1 MHFHTPLR
9 VRPPA
14 PAVRLQIAVV
24 ALTSLTGFVALPSG
38 AHAQSQ
44 LPPMTVETTPRK
56 APAKAAPKA
65 AESAPAAVLL
75 SPEAGDPAAPPP
87 GGSLTA
93 PTTAQAEALLAR
105 VPGSVMVMPDTA
117 YRNSTP
123 AVTIKDV
130 LDYVPGVFVQPKWGE
145 DSRLSI
151 RGSSLSRNF
160 HLRSVQLLMDGIPIN
175 TADGYGDFQ
184 EIDPSAYRYVEVY
197 KGANAL
203 RYGANSLGGAI
214 NFVTPTGRDA
224 SLFGASADIGSF
236 GFHRLQS
243 SSGGVKGPFDFFI
256 TGSWQ
261 EADGFRDHSW
271 GESTRA
277 SANLGYQ
284 LSPNVETRFYFN
296 VNDIMQRIPGSVTRS
311 VALSSPTTAAAN
323 NVNND
328 WQRNIDSWRIANKTA
343 IRLSPNTSIELGGF
357 IVDRHLMHPIFQWLD
372 YQYEDYGGFA
382 RMTDERYLGG
392 FKNRLV
398 VGANIHNGDIDNKQ
412 YLNSSN
418 SGSAIKGALQSSSL
432 DQSKNISAYAENSFF
447 FLPEIAFVTGA
458 QVLHATRDRQDR
470 FLDDKLANP
479 FDAKDDDSGRTEFN
493 LWSPKVGL
501 LWNVDRTW
509 QVYTNVSRS
518 AEVPS
523 FGEGSGSNGILFT
536 DFKAQTATTFELGT
550 RGRRQDYTWDLAI
563 YRAEIRHELQCLF
576 SAFGNCDVV
585 NADRTVHQGIE
596 IGFGAALLKSMLV
609 GGPAPD
615 KLWLNVAY
623 TLNDFR
629 FDGDQQFGDNVL
641 PGAPRHFLRSEL
653 LYKHPSG
660 IFFGPNV
667 EWVPQA
673 YFVDSENTTKT
684 AAYAIWGLKL
694 GFDNGGAFSAYIE
707 GRNLSDEAYI
717 ASASII
723 DKAGPASPLFEPGTG
738 RAVFAGVRYRW

>member
-1 MHFHTPLR
+1 MHLNLPPR
-9 VRPPA
+9 VRPLTPA
-14 PAVRLQIAVV
+14 LRPQIAAA
-24 ALTSLTGFVALPSG
+24 ALISLIAFAALCS
-38 AHAQSQ
+38 AARAQSQ
-44 LPPMTVETTPRK
+44 LPSLTVEAQKKK
-56 APAKAAPKA
+56 AQAKAAKAAP
-65 AESAPAAVLL
+65 SAPADFEPV
-75 SPEAGDPAAPPP
+75 EAPADPAATPP
-87 GGSLTA
+87 GGSLTT

-105 VPGSVMVMPDTA
+105 VPGSVIVVPDTA
-117 YRNSTP
+117 YKNSTP

-160 HLRSVQLLMDGIPIN
+160 HLRSVQLFMDGIPIN

-243 SSGGVKGPFDFFI
+243 SSGGVKGPFDFFV

-261 EADGFRDHSW
+261 ESDGFRDHSW

-284 LSPNVETRFYFN
+284 LSPNVETRFNFN

-311 VALSSPTTAAAN
+311 VALSSPTTAAKV
-323 NVNND
+323 NVDND
-328 WQRNIDSWRIANKTA
+328 WQRNIDSWRIANKTVM
-343 IRLSPNTSIELGGF
+343 RLSPNTTVEVGGF
-357 IVDRHLMHPIFQWLD
+357 VVDRHLMHPIFQWLD

-392 FKNRLV
+392 FKNRLI
-398 VGANIHNGDIDNKQ
+398 VGANLHNGEIDNKQ
-412 YLNSSN
+412 YLNNSN

-432 DQSKNISAYAENSFF
+432 DKSENASAYIENSFF
-447 FLPEIAFVTGA
+447 FLPSVAFVAGT
-458 QVLHATRDRQDR
+458 QFLHATRERTDR
-470 FLDDKLANP
+470 FLSNGDQ
-479 FDAKDDDSGRTEFN
+479 SGQTEFDV
-493 LWSPKVGL
+493 WSPKVGL
-501 LWNVDRTW
+501 LWNVDPTW
-509 QVYTNVSRS
+509 QVYANVSRS

-523 FGEGSGSNGILFT
+523 FGEGSNSKGIVFT
-536 DFKAQTATTFELGT
+536 DLKEQIATTYEFGT
-550 RGRRQDYTWDLAI
+550 RGRRPDYTWDLAI
-563 YRAEIRHELQCLF
+563 YRAEIKNELQCLF

-596 IGFGAALLKSMLV
+596 IGFGAALLKSLLV
-609 GGPAPD
+609 AGASPD
-615 KLWLNVAY
+615 KLWLNVTY
-623 TLNDFR
+623 TLNDFH
-629 FDGDQQFGDNVL
+629 FDGDSKFGDNVL

-694 GFDNGGAFSAYIE
+694 GYDNGGPFSAYIE

>member
-1 MHFHTPLR
+1 MHFDTPPRARLLT
-9 VRPPA
+9 PA
-14 PAVRLQIAVV
+14 LRLQIAV
-24 ALTSLTGFVALPSG
+24 ATLISLTAFAAMWSAVR
-38 AHAQSQ
+38 AQSQ
-44 LPPMTVETTPRK
+44 LPPLTVETQKKK
-56 APAKAAPKA
+56 AQAKAAKAAP
-65 AESAPAAVLL
+65 SAPADFEPV
-75 SPEAGDPAAPPP
+75 EAPADPAATPP
-87 GGSLTA
+87 GGSLTT

-105 VPGSVMVMPDTA
+105 VPGSVVVVPDTA
-117 YRNSTP
+117 YKNSTP

-160 HLRSVQLLMDGIPIN
+160 HLRSVQLFMDGIPIN

-243 SSGGVKGPFDFFI
+243 SSGGVKGPFDFFV

-284 LSPNVETRFYFN
+284 LAPNVETRFYFN
-296 VNDIMQRIPGSVTRS
+296 VNDIMQRIPGNVTRS
-311 VALSSPTTAAAN
+311 AALSSPTTAAAN
-323 NVNND
+323 NVAND

-343 IRLSPNTSIELGGF
+343 IRLSPNTSIEVGGF
-357 IVDRHLMHPIFQWLD
+357 VVDRHLMHPIFQWLD

-392 FKNRLV
+392 FKNRLI
-398 VGANIHNGDIDNKQ
+398 VGANLHNGEIDNKQ
-412 YLNSSN
+412 YLNNSN

-432 DQSKNISAYAENSFF
+432 DKSENASAYIENSFF
-447 FLPEIAFVTGA
+447 FLPSVAFVAGT
-458 QVLHATRDRQDR
+458 QFLHATRERTDR
-470 FLDDKLANP
+470 FLSNGDQ
-479 FDAKDDDSGRTEFN
+479 SGQTEFDV
-493 LWSPKVGL
+493 WSPKVGL
-501 LWNVDRTW
+501 LWNVDPTW
-509 QVYTNVSRS
+509 QVYANISRS

-523 FGEGSGSNGILFT
+523 FGEGSNSKGIVFT
-536 DFKAQTATTFELGT
+536 DLKEQIATTYELGT
-550 RGRRQDYTWDLAI
+550 RGRRPDYTWDLAI
-563 YRAEIRHELQCLF
+563 YRAEIKNELQCLF

-596 IGFGAALLKSMLV
+596 IGFGAALLKSLLV
-609 GGPAPD
+609 AGALPD

-623 TLNDFR
+623 TLNDFH
-629 FDGDQQFGDNVL
+629 FDGDSKFGGNVL

-673 YFVDSENTTKT
+673 YYVDSENTTKT

-694 GFDNGGAFSAYIE
+694 GFDNGGPFSAYIE

-738 RAVFAGVRYRW
+738 RSVFAGVRYRW

>member
-1 MHFHTPLR
+1 MQFHTPPR
-9 VRPPA
+9 VRSPA
-14 PAVRLQIAVV
+14 PAVRLQIAV
-24 ALTSLTGFVALPSG
+24 AKLISLMVFIVLPSG
-38 AHAQSQ
+38 VHAQSQ

-56 APAKAAPKA
+56 APVKATAPKA
-65 AESAPAAVLL
+65 AEGASTVQL
-75 SPEAGDPAAPPP
+75 SPDAGDPAATPP

-93 PTTAQAEALLAR
+93 PTTAQAESLLAR
-105 VPGSVMVMPDTA
+105 VPGSVVVIPDTA

-145 DSRLSI
+145 DTRLSI

-214 NFVTPTGRDA
+214 NFVAPTGRDA
-224 SLFGASADIGSF
+224 SLVGASADIGSF

-261 EADGFRDHSW
+261 ASQGFRDHSW

-277 SANLGYQ
+277 SANLGYR
-284 LSPNVETRFYFN
+284 LSPEVETRFYFN
-296 VNDIMQRIPGSVTRS
+296 ANDIMQRIPGSVTRS
-311 VALSSPTTAAAN
+311 AALSSPTTAAAN
-323 NVNND
+323 NVAND

-343 IRLSPNTSIELGGF
+343 IRLSPNTSVEVGGF

-392 FKNRLV
+392 FKNRLI
-398 VGANIHNGDIDNKQ
+398 VGANLHNGEIDNNQ
-412 YLNSSN
+412 YLNNSN
-418 SGSAIKGALQSSSL
+418 SGSAIRGALQSSSL
-432 DQSKNISAYAENSFF
+432 DKSENASAYIENSFF
-447 FLPEIAFVTGA
+447 FLPSVAFVAGT
-458 QVLHATRDRQDR
+458 QFLHATRERTDR
-470 FLDDKLANP
+470 FLSNGDQ
-479 FDAKDDDSGRTEFN
+479 SGQTEFDV
-493 LWSPKVGL
+493 WSPKVGL
-501 LWNVDRTW
+501 LWNVDPTW
-509 QVYTNVSRS
+509 QVFANISRS

-523 FGEGSGSNGILFT
+523 FGEGSNSKGISFADL
-536 DFKAQTATTFELGT
+536 KEQIATTYELGT
-550 RGRRQDYTWDLAI
+550 RGRRPDYAWDLAI
-563 YRAEIRHELQCLF
+563 YRAEIKNELQCLF

-596 IGFGAALLKSMLV
+596 IGFGAALLKSLLV

-623 TLNDFR
+623 TLNDFH
-629 FDGDQQFGDNVL
+629 FDGDSKYGDNLL

-673 YFVDSENTTKT
+673 YYVDSANTTRT
-684 AAYAIWGLKL
+684 AAYAIWGLKF
-694 GFDNGGAFSAYIE
+694 GFDNGGPFSAYVE
-707 GRNLSDEAYI
+707 GRNLSNEAYI

>member
-1 MHFHTPLR
+1 MHIHTPPR

-14 PAVRLQIAVV
+14 PAMRLQIAV
-24 ALTSLTGFVALPSG
+24 AIPISLTAFVVLPSG
-38 AHAQSQ
+38 VHAQSQ
-44 LPPMTVETTPRK
+44 LPPMTVETKARKVPVK
-56 APAKAAPKA
+56 APPKA
-65 AESAPAAVLL
+65 AESVPAAVPL
-75 SPEAGDPAAPPP
+75 SPAEAGDPAAPPP
-87 GGSLTA
+87 GGSLTT

-105 VPGSVMVMPDTA
+105 VPGSVVVVPDTA
-117 YRNSTP
+117 YKNSTP

-130 LDYVPGVFVQPKWGE
+130 LDYVPGVFAQPKWG
-145 DSRLSI
+145 DDTRLSI
-151 RGSSLSRNF
+151 RGSGLSRNF
-160 HLRSVQLLMDGIPIN
+160 HLRGVQLFMDGIPIN

-284 LSPNVETRFYFN
+284 LSPDVETRFYFN

-323 NVNND
+323 NVAND
-328 WQRNIDSWRIANKTA
+328 WQRNIDSWRIANKTVF
-343 IRLSPNTSIELGGF
+343 RLSPSTSVEVGGF
-357 IVDRHLMHPIFQWLD
+357 VVDRHLMHPIFQWLD

-392 FKNRLV
+392 FKNRLI
-398 VGANIHNGDIDNKQ
+398 VGANLHNGEIDNKQ
-412 YLNSSN
+412 YLNNSN

-432 DQSKNISAYAENSFF
+432 DKSENASAYIENSFF
-447 FLPEIAFVTGA
+447 FLPSVAFVAGT
-458 QVLHATRDRQDR
+458 QFLHATRERTDR
-470 FLDDKLANP
+470 FLSNGDQ
-479 FDAKDDDSGRTEFN
+479 SGQTEFDV
-493 LWSPKVGL
+493 WSPKVGL
-501 LWNVDRTW
+501 LWNVDPTW
-509 QVYTNVSRS
+509 QVYANVSRS

-523 FGEGSGSNGILFT
+523 FGEGSNSKGIVFT
-536 DFKAQTATTFELGT
+536 DLKEQIATTYELGT
-550 RGRRQDYTWDLAI
+550 RGRRPDYTWDLAI
-563 YRAEIRHELQCLF
+563 YRAEIKNELQCLF

-585 NADRTVHQGIE
+585 NTDRTVHQGIE
-596 IGFGAALLKSMLV
+596 IGFGAALLKSLIV
-609 GGPAPD
+609 AGASPD

-629 FDGDQQFGDNVL
+629 FDGDKQYGDNVL

-660 IFFGPNV
+660 VFFGPNV

-673 YFVDSENTTKT
+673 YYVDSENTTKT
-684 AAYAIWGLKL
+684 AVYAIWGLKL
-694 GFDNGGAFSAYIE
+694 GFDNGGPVSAYIE
-707 GRNLSDEAYI
+707 GRNLSDQAYI
-717 ASASII
+717 ASASVI
-723 DKAGPASPLFEPGTG
+723 DQFKGESLFEPGTG
-738 RAVFAGVRYRW
+738 RAVFTGVRYRW

>member
-1 MHFHTPLR
+1 MHFNTPPLA
-9 VRPPA
+9 RPLA
-14 PAVRLQIAVV
+14 HVVRLHIAVV
-24 ALTSLTGFVALPSG
+24 ALIAQIALIALRSG
-38 AHAQSQ
+38 ALAQSQ
-44 LPPMTVETTPRK
+44 LPPLTVEAQK
-56 APAKAAPKA
+56 AKAAKA
-65 AESAPAAVLL
+65 ASSAPADFEPV
-75 SPEAGDPAAPPP
+75 EAPADPAATPP
-87 GGSLTA
+87 GESLTT
-93 PTTAQAEALLAR
+93 PTTAQSEALLAR
-105 VPGSVMVMPDTA
+105 VPGSVVVVPDTA
-117 YRNSTP
+117 YKNSTP

-145 DSRLSI
+145 DTRLSI
-151 RGSSLSRNF
+151 RGSGLSRNF
-160 HLRSVQLLMDGIPIN
+160 HLRGVQLFMDGIPIN

-243 SSGGVKGPFDFFI
+243 SSGGVKGPFDFFV

-261 EADGFRDHSW
+261 ESDGFRDHSW

-284 LSPNVETRFYFN
+284 LSANVETRFYFN
-296 VNDIMQRIPGSVTRS
+296 VNDIRQRIPGSVTRS

-323 NVNND
+323 NVAND
-328 WQRNIDSWRIANKTA
+328 WQRNIESWRIANKTA
-343 IRLSPNTSIELGGF
+343 IRLSETTNLEVGGF

-392 FKNRLV
+392 FKNRLI
-398 VGANIHNGDIDNKQ
+398 VGANLHNGEIDNKQ
-412 YLNSSN
+412 YLNNSN
-418 SGSAIKGALQSSSL
+418 SGSAIKGALQSSSR
-432 DQSKNISAYAENSFF
+432 DKSENTSAYIENSFF
-447 FLPEIAFVTGA
+447 FLPSVAFVAGT
-458 QVLHATRDRQDR
+458 QFLHATRERTDR
-470 FLDDKLANP
+470 FLSNGDQ
-479 FDAKDDDSGRTEFN
+479 SGQTEFDV
-493 LWSPKVGL
+493 WSPKIGL
-501 LWNVDRTW
+501 LWNIDPTW
-509 QVYTNVSRS
+509 QVYANVSRS

-523 FGEGSGSNGILFT
+523 FGEGSNSKGIVFT
-536 DFKAQTATTFELGT
+536 DLKEQIATTYELGT
-550 RGRRQDYTWDLAI
+550 RGRRPDYTWDLAI
-563 YRAEIRHELQCLF
+563 YRAEIKNELQCLF

-596 IGFGAALLKSMLV
+596 IGFGAAILKSMLV
-609 GGPAPD
+609 GGPSPD

-623 TLNDFR
+623 TLNDFY
-629 FDGDQQFGDNVL
+629 FDGANFSGNEL

-660 IFFGPNV
+660 VFFGPNV

-673 YFVDSENTTKT
+673 YYVDSENTTKT

-694 GFDNGGAFSAYIE
+694 GFDNGGPFSAYIE
-707 GRNLSDEAYI
+707 GRNLSDVAYI

-723 DKAGPASPLFEPGTG
+723 DKAGPAPPLFEPGTG